1 MRVSTIIEVTKER
14 WNEIPSDYKGKWDRS
29 LKENGWQP
37 NLPEE
42 YIGKRTVLSGCVSD
56 NIGAL
61 LTEGV
66 HFIIV

>member
-1 MRVSTIIEVTKER
+1 MIKVSKKE
-14 WNEIPSDYKGKWDRS
+14 WNKISSDYKGIWTRE

-42 YIGKRTVLSGCVSD
+42 YIGKRTVMSGCISEE
-56 NIGAL
+56 IGSL

-66 HFIIV
+66 HFEIIE